1 MSIYTGSPQ
10 VGIGQPYLNNDSTP
24 LNNPGQV
31 IFGSDGSKY
40 VYVQAGATAITSGM
54 LLQSPAQDTGEQDVA
69 VAATAVGATQIVTTT
84 TLTVTAN
91 QYAGG
96 YVVVSVTP
104 GIGYRYKI
112 QSHPAATA
120 AALTITLAEPVQVAL
135 TTSSRIDLTF
145 NPYVN
150 VIPSPTTP
158 SSSLVGVACGNI
170 TAGNYGWACVR
181 GVATVINDAAG
192 ALVVGTTVMAS
203 TSVAGSVRAST
214 GAVPEVGTVN
224 TGVAASESGL
234 AFITLG

>member
-1 MSIYTGSPQ
+1 MTQYTGSPQ
-10 VGIGQPYLNNDSTP
+10 VGIGQPYLNNDATP

-40 VYVQAGATAITSGM
+40 VYVEAGATNITSGM
-54 LLQSPAQDTGEQDVA
+54 LLQSEAEDTGEQDVA
-69 VAATAVGATQIVTTT
+69 VAATAVGATSIVTTT

-91 QYAGG
+91 EYAGG

-104 GIGYRYKI
+104 SIGYRYLI
-112 QSHPAATA
+112 ASHAAATA
-120 AALTITLAEPVQVAL
+120 AALTINLAEPVQVAL
-135 TTSSRIDLTF
+135 TTASRIDLVP
-145 NPYVN
+145 NPYQN
-150 VIPSPTTP
+150 VIPAPTTP
-158 SSSLVGVACGNI
+158 SSSLVGVACGDI

-192 ALVVGTTVMAS
+192 ALTVGTTVMAS

-214 GAVPEVGTVN
+214 GAVPEVGTVV
-224 TGVAASESGL
+224 TGIAASQAGA